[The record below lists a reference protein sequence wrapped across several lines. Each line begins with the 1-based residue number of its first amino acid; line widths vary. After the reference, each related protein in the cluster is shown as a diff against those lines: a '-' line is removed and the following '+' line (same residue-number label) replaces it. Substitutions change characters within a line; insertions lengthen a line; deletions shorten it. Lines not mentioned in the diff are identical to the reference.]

1 MRVKLGMTFLKVGK
15 IMKRHRHTLEDIK
28 KTLSF
33 SFKALRPQLDLCQDI
48 GSILQLICDTKCSL
62 NDIRILEV
70 FVSELNIRKA
80 QDIVQEYKD
89 AVKEFSKT
97 ELSKCLNEKF
107 SYGSLLHCQKIN
119 IVVNK
124 NTDDVT
130 IDDVKELLNDLFQDE
145 YSQDVQLEVIRKGQ
159 SFTIICSF
167 PLILTE
173 ELIATTLENIQ
184 LLKKKWIKRL
194 TIGYCTIYEVWN
206 IVYYIM

>member
-15 IMKRHRHTLEDIK
+15 NMKRHRHTLEDIK

-70 FVSELNIRKA
+70 FVTELNIRKA

-130 IDDVKELLNDLFQDE
+130 IADVTELLNDLFQDE
-145 YSQDVQLEVIRKGQ
+145 YSQYIQLKVIRKDQ
-159 SFTIICSF
+159 SFIIICSF

-184 LLKKKWIKRL
+184 LLKEKWIKRL
-194 TIGYCTIYEVWN
+194 TIGYCTIYEV
-206 IVYYIM
+206 